1 MVTFSEYSHT
11 LSQTTR
17 AIKYNP
23 ATWMPNDEICAACGK
38 TTSLWLYK
46 KRALVMISATT
57 KCTQPSIYNLK
68 AEMKFIGVFNLYNN
82 NYTVCSFLPGNF
94 YHPAKFSLIQP
105 PFLIIINK

>member
-68 AEMKFIGVFNLYNN
+68 AEMKFIGY
-82 NYTVCSFLPGNF
+82 
-94 YHPAKFSLIQP
+94 LIY
-105 PFLIIINK
+105 IIIITQYVAFCLGTFTIQQSSLSYNLPS